1 MGNGRKDRTGAQTVK
16 VLAIDQGTTGTKAF
30 TLDSAGRFEKVASF
44 EHAQHYPHAGWVEH
58 DAEELL
64 HHIELCIAAAG
75 PVDAIGIDNQGE
87 TIVAWNSAT
96 GKPLHRAIVWQDNRT
111 RDMTESLKSQGL
123 EDLTIARAGLPLDP
137 YFSASKIG
145 WILDN
150 VPEARGLLEQGRLR
164 IATSDAF
171 FLDRLTGRYATDVTT
186 ASRTSLM
193 SLDTHDWDDALL
205 ALFRV
210 PREILPVI
218 ADTTG
223 NFGTHH
229 GTPVTTSLVDQQAA
243 LFGHGCS
250 KAGDAKITFGTGA
263 FALGIAGSK
272 RPPKNES
279 GLASTVAWR
288 RSGCQV
294 EYALDGAVYNAAS
307 AVNWCR
313 SLGLFSDYSEI
324 NQFLGPTAISRGL
337 CFVPALSGLASPHW
351 DRGASGLWIGMGL
364 ETTRSDLMQSVLEG
378 IALRTAEVLMQMA
391 RQLTLAGT
399 ISIDGGLSNNPYFAQ
414 FLSNALKRTVVIPA
428 STELTAL
435 GTARMA
441 MLGAGQEELPAMPEP
456 QRVYHPDQSIT
467 DKMMDRFE
475 DAIARAKMWHRL

>member
-1 MGNGRKDRTGAQTVK
+1 MK

-30 TLDSAGRFEKVASF
+30 TLDSAGRFEKVANF
-44 EHAQHYPHAGWVEH
+44 EHAQHYPQAGWVEH

-64 HHIELCIAAAG
+64 HHIERCIAAAG

-87 TIVAWNSAT
+87 TIVAWDSAT
-96 GKPLHRAIVWQDNRT
+96 GKPLQRAIVWQDNRT
-111 RDMTESLKSQGL
+111 RETTESLKSQGM
-123 EDLTIARAGLPLDP
+123 EDLTISRAGLPLDP
-137 YFSASKIG
+137 YFSASKMR

-150 VPEARGLLEQGRLR
+150 VDEAKMLLNKGRLR

-171 FLDRLTGRYATDVTT
+171 FLDRLTGRYVTDVTT

-193 SLDTHDWDDALL
+193 SLDTHEWDDKLL

-210 PREILPVI
+210 PREVLPDI
-218 ADTTG
+218 TDTTG
-223 NFGTHH
+223 EFG
-229 GTPVTTSLVDQQAA
+229 GSNGIPVTASLVDQQAA

-263 FALGIAGSK
+263 FVLGIAGNS
-272 RPPKNES
+272 RPPTNDS

-288 RSGCQV
+288 KSGCQV

-307 AVNWCR
+307 AINWCR
-313 SLGLFSDYSEI
+313 SLGLFSQYREI
-324 NQFLGPTAISRGL
+324 DEFSGSSALSRGL

-364 ETTRSDLMQSVLEG
+364 ETTKFDLMQSVLEG
-378 IALRTAEVLMQMA
+378 VALRAAEVLMQMD
-391 RQLTLAGT
+391 RQLELADT
-399 ISIDGGLSNNPYFAQ
+399 ISIDGGLSNNPYFSQ
-414 FLSNALKRTVVIPA
+414 FLSNALKRAVVIPS

-435 GTARMA
+435 GTAHMA
-441 MLGAGQEELPAMPEP
+441 MLGAGQKMLPPLPEA
-456 QRVYHPDQSIT
+456 RHVYYPDVSIT
-467 DKMMDRFE
+467 DQMIDRFS
-475 DAIARAKMWHRL
+475 DAVRRAKMWHRI

>member
-1 MGNGRKDRTGAQTVK
+1 MK

-44 EHAQHYPHAGWVEH
+44 EHAQHYPQAGWVEH

-64 HHIELCIAAAG
+64 HHIERCIAAAG

-87 TIVAWNSAT
+87 TIVAWDSAT
-96 GKPLHRAIVWQDNRT
+96 GKPLQRAIVWQDNRT
-111 RDMTESLKSQGL
+111 RETTESLKSQGM
-123 EDLTIARAGLPLDP
+123 EDLTLARAGLPLDP
-137 YFSASKIG
+137 YFSASKMR
-145 WILDN
+145 WLLDN
-150 VPEARGLLEQGRLR
+150 VPEARELLEQGRLR

-171 FLDRLTGRYATDVTT
+171 FLDRLTGRYVTDVTT

-205 ALFRV
+205 TLFRL
-210 PREILPVI
+210 PREILPAI

-223 NFGTHH
+223 DFGTHH
-229 GTPVTTSLVDQQAA
+229 RTPVTASLVDQQAA

-250 KAGDAKITFGTGA
+250 KPGDAKITFGTGA
-263 FALGIAGSK
+263 FALGIAGST
-272 RPPKNES
+272 RPPENDS

-288 RSGCQV
+288 RYGCQV

-324 NQFLGPTAISRGL
+324 NQFFGPTAISRGL
-337 CFVPALSGLASPHW
+337 CFVPALSGLACPHW

-391 RQLTLAGT
+391 RQLTLSST
-399 ISIDGGLSNNPYFAQ
+399 ISIDGGLSNNHYFSQ
-414 FLSNALKRTVVIPA
+414 FLSNVLKRTVVIPS

-441 MLGAGQEELPAMPEP
+441 MLGAGHNALPAIPEP
-456 QRVYHPDQSIT
+456 QQIYHPNQSIT
-467 DKMMDRFE
+467 DQMIDRFA
-475 DAIARAKMWHRL
+475 DAVGRAKLWHPL